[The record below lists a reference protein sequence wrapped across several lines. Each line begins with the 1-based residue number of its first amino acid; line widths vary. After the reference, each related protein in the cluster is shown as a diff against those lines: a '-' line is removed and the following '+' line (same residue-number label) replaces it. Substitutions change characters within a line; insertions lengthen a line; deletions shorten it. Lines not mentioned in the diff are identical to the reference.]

1 MDYTV
6 SKLAK
11 MAGVSRR
18 TLRFYD
24 EIGLLSPA
32 RVSQNG
38 YRVYGRAEVDLLQQI
53 LIYREL
59 GVPLEKIRSIIAA
72 PGFDRAAALREHLT
86 ALNAQ
91 KAKIESLIKNVERT
105 IRVME
110 GEIDMSDEEK
120 FEGLKKKLIEENEKK
135 YGREVREKYGEDA
148 VKESNRRLAGMTP
161 GQWAR
166 QEELSHKI
174 AGLLARAME
183 TNDPGCREAQKA
195 CELHSEW
202 LCMFWKPGT
211 YSKAAHR
218 ELAQMYVEDERFRE
232 NYEKIKPGCAEFF
245 RDAIDIYCAE

>member
-135 YGREVREKYGEDA
+135 YGREVGE
-148 VKESNRRLAGMTP
+148 VRRGR
-161 GQWAR
+161 G
-166 QEELSHKI
+166 K
-174 AGLLARAME
+174 G
-183 TNDPGCREAQKA
+183 
-195 CELHSEW
+195 
-202 LCMFWKPGT
+202 
-211 YSKAAHR
+211 
-218 ELAQMYVEDERFRE
+218 V
-232 NYEKIKPGCAEFF
+232 
-245 RDAIDIYCAE
+245 

>member
-1 MDYTV
+1 M
-6 SKLAK
+6 
-11 MAGVSRR
+11 
-18 TLRFYD
+18 
-24 EIGLLSPA
+24 
-32 RVSQNG
+32 
-38 YRVYGRAEVDLLQQI
+38 YGRAEVDLLQQI